1 MANFVF
7 YDLETSDSSLNFSQV
22 LEASFIICNDNLD
35 ELKRASFFSRI
46 NKTQIPHPGALLT
59 KGISIKRLKKTNL
72 SEYEMKQ
79 IFKFFENSGKLI
91 LWAEL
96 IKFDRNICR
105 ATFWRSLERP
115 YLMNTN
121 EPEADLLNIARA
133 SHLYYPGVIKTGT
146 TKKII
151 LNLNDKHLES

>member
-35 ELKRASFFSRI
+35 EVKRASFFSRI

-59 KGISIKRLKKTNL
+59 NGISIKRLKETNL
-72 SEYEMKQ
+72 SEYEMVKQ

-91 LWAEL
+91 FMGWNSSN
-96 IKFDRNICR
+96 FDRNICR

-121 EPEADLLNIARA
+121 GNSEADLLI
-133 SHLYYPGVIKTGT
+133 
-146 TKKII
+146 
-151 LNLNDKHLES
+151 

>member
-35 ELKRASFFSRI
+35 EVKRASFFSRI

-59 KGISIKRLKKTNL
+59 NGISIKRLKETNL
-72 SEYEMKQ
+72 SEYEMVKQ
-79 IFKFFENSGKLI
+79 IFQFFENSGKLI
-91 LWAEL
+91 FMGWNSSN
-96 IKFDRNICR
+96 FDRNICR

-121 EPEADLLNIARA
+121 GNSEADLLNIARA
-133 SHLYYPGVIKTGT
+133 SH
-146 TKKII
+146 
-151 LNLNDKHLES
+151 